1 MTSGYAHCYPVED
14 EKPLFRGQP
23 DVSLKL
29 LPSIA
34 RDRES
39 AVSVSILNEER
50 NLVEIAKIQEPTIF
64 TNDLK
69 PVDLLASLQHHGI
82 PTRLLDVT
90 ENALVALYFAC
101 CDEKCDDKDGEVI
114 VFKDTQTKI
123 GNYPIIQAIADT
135 YRLFGIAEESAKSF
149 FRIAENMDYFAEQ
162 KYLLKLLD
170 RDNDTYPKFESD
182 YDNWLWEIT
191 RKPIFI
197 YAPFRHLRQRIQQG
211 RYILFPND
219 VGCFGKSVAFK
230 TMISPISKNNAC
242 IAARIQIDSKSKKKI
257 LRELRL
263 FGVSRQTL
271 FADSVDI
278 VCGEITKDAYSR
290 LQDE

>member
-101 CDEKCDDKDGEVI
+101 CDEK
-114 VFKDTQTKI
+114 
-123 GNYPIIQAIADT
+123 
-135 YRLFGIAEESAKSF
+135 
-149 FRIAENMDYFAEQ
+149 M
-162 KYLLKLLD
+162 
-170 RDNDTYPKFESD
+170 
-182 YDNWLWEIT
+182 
-191 RKPIFI
+191 
-197 YAPFRHLRQRIQQG
+197 
-211 RYILFPND
+211 
-219 VGCFGKSVAFK
+219 
-230 TMISPISKNNAC
+230 
-242 IAARIQIDSKSKKKI
+242 
-257 LRELRL
+257 
-263 FGVSRQTL
+263 
-271 FADSVDI
+271 
-278 VCGEITKDAYSR
+278 
-290 LQDE
+290 